1 MKKIRFQ
8 LASWYSLGILATIL
22 VLLLLFYQ
30 ATQIVFY
37 RQVDETLK
45 VHLTAE
51 AQAVEQGAKSQGC
64 NCLSGQ
70 SSFLEGILN
79 MPGMPT
85 AIFDDN
91 GQMLK
96 ASLDW
101 QSPKSSL
108 SSHRSNEYFNDQIAG
123 LSYRFLTLSVQV
135 NGQQIGSILMGHP
148 IEAFLQTR
156 NLLAIVMAIL
166 LLLMVLPVIFL
177 GRLLAERA
185 LAKEKQFLSDMAH
198 SLKTP
203 LAVLQSQL
211 EGPAQTNRADLLAG
225 VQKISRLVTETLET
239 AYAESNEKK
248 GAVDLSLLLEELV
261 EIGQHLGD
269 KKKIKVVKEIP
280 ESPIFTTGN
289 QQKLAKAILAILE
302 NAIQYGKKGGKVRV
316 SLRQE
321 NRQTIIHI
329 SDNGPGIDPVD
340 LPFVFQRFYR
350 GHNAQANSSGLGLSI
365 AKNIIENL
373 GGEISLQSEKGRGS
387 TVTISLPRR
396 QAGLI
401 IS

>member
-8 LASWYSLGILATIL
+8 LASWYSLGILTTIL

-51 AQAVEQGAKSQGC
+51 AQAVEQGAQSQGC
-64 NCLSGQ
+64 HCLSGQ
-70 SSFLEGILN
+70 SSFLEGVLN

-85 AIFDDN
+85 AIFDEN

-101 QSPKSSL
+101 QLPKSSL
-108 SSHRSNEYFNDQIAG
+108 STHRPGEYFNDQIAG
-123 LSYRFLTLSVQV
+123 LSYRFLRLPVQV

-156 NLLAIVMAIL
+156 NLLAIVMAL
-166 LLLMVLPVIFL
+166 LFLLMVLPVIFL
-177 GRLLAERA
+177 GRWLAERA

-211 EGPAQTNRADLLAG
+211 EGPAQTNRAKILAG
-225 VQKISRLVTETLET
+225 IQKISWLVAETLET
-239 AYAESNEKK
+239 AYA
-248 GAVDLSLLLEELV
+248 
-261 EIGQHLGD
+261 
-269 KKKIKVVKEIP
+269 
-280 ESPIFTTGN
+280 
-289 QQKLAKAILAILE
+289 
-302 NAIQYGKKGGKVRV
+302 
-316 SLRQE
+316 
-321 NRQTIIHI
+321 
-329 SDNGPGIDPVD
+329 
-340 LPFVFQRFYR
+340 
-350 GHNAQANSSGLGLSI
+350 
-365 AKNIIENL
+365 
-373 GGEISLQSEKGRGS
+373 
-387 TVTISLPRR
+387 
-396 QAGLI
+396 
-401 IS
+401 